1 MAYPF
6 QDTEC
11 SNLSI
16 DSRQRIR
23 SDWGRLRSK
32 IGSKAKKVSANISA
46 NISANLSSKVLVFKP
61 LTKAIKLEQ
70 ASRKNKFKF
79 EDL

>member
-23 SDWGRLRSK
+23 SDWGRLRTK
-32 IGSKAKKVSANISA
+32 IGSKAKKVSAE
-46 NISANLSSKVLVFKP
+46 FK
-61 LTKAIKLEQ
+61 
-70 ASRKNKFKF
+70 
-79 EDL
+79 

>member
-46 NISANLSSKVLVFKP
+46 NLSSKVLAFKP

-70 ASRKNKFKF
+70 K
-79 EDL
+79 

>member
-32 IGSKAKKVSANISA
+32 IGSKAKKVSAE
-46 NISANLSSKVLVFKP
+46 LSSKVLAFKP
-61 LTKAIKLEQ
+61 LTKAI
-70 ASRKNKFKF
+70 
-79 EDL
+79 